1 MRHMTISTCTM
12 KPNSSA
18 STWADMQAVLVTV
31 NPLNPELSLE
41 KKKKKHNIMR
51 FMSAEYCSPLNVG
64 YQSTQ

>member
-1 MRHMTISTCTM
+1 
-12 KPNSSA
+12 
-18 STWADMQAVLVTV
+18 MQAVLVTV